1 MGKVKQLEIVID
13 GISMS
18 ISEATVDKVLSDYE
32 RANPGRI
39 AESMSSEEFA
49 SRMMAELKDSAFQTT
64 KGNA

>member
-1 MGKVKQLEIVID
+1 MANVKRLEFVID

-18 ISEATVDKVLSDYE
+18 ISEATVHKVLADYE

-39 AESMSSEEFA
+39 AESMSSDEFA
-49 SRMMAELKDSAFQTT
+49 SRMMAELKDSAFQTP